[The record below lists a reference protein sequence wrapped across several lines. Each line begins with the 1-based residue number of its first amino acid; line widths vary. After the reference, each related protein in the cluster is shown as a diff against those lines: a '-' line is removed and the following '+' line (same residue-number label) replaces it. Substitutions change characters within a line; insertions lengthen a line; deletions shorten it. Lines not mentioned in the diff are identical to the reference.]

1 MKIFPDNKTSSWGA
15 ILNAVENH
23 LLNRLNMTEAEIKKI
38 IFQLL
43 KQIAP
48 DTEPNQLGPDDNIR
62 EKLEIDS
69 FDSLRMIVALDE
81 KLGVETPE
89 QDYGKIA
96 TLKGLVDY
104 IMEKKKEI

>member
-1 MKIFPDNKTSSWGA
+1 MVQKISTMNET
-15 ILNAVENH
+15 
-23 LLNRLNMTEAEIKKI
+23 EIKQI

-48 DTEPNQLGPDDNIR
+48 DTEPEQLQPDDNIR
-62 EKLEIDS
+62 QKLEIDS
-69 FDSLRMIVALDE
+69 FDALRFIVELDE

-96 TLKGLVDY
+96 TLKSLLNY
-104 IMEKKKEI
+104 ILEKKK

>member
-1 MKIFPDNKTSSWGA
+1 
-15 ILNAVENH
+15 
-23 LLNRLNMTEAEIKKI
+23 MTETEIKQI

-48 DTEPNQLGPDDNIR
+48 DTEPEQLQAEDNIR
-62 EKLEIDS
+62 QKLDIDS
-69 FDSLRMIVALDE
+69 FDSLRFIVELDE

-96 TLKGLVDY
+96 TLKGLVNY
-104 IMEKKKEI
+104 IMVKKNSSFS

>member
-1 MKIFPDNKTSSWGA
+1 
-15 ILNAVENH
+15 
-23 LLNRLNMTEAEIKKI
+23 MTENEIRQTIFKI
-38 IFQLL
+38 L

-48 DTEPNQLGPDDNIR
+48 DAEPEQLQANDNIR

-69 FDSLRMIVALDE
+69 FDALRFIVELDE

-96 TLKGLVDY
+96 TLGNLVKY
-104 IMEKKKEI
+104 ITEKQKTPAGKI